1 MPSERR
7 LHPLSFVFQVGGQL
21 RQFIVPG
28 IVLLVGAGSAGFGFE
43 AWLLALLIPSTLIA
57 LVRSLSIRYRFDAGD
72 LVITS
77 GFIFRNERHIPY
89 GRIQNIDAIQNV
101 AHRLLSVVEVRVQ
114 TGGGDEPEA
123 ALRVLPRGA
132 LDEMRERVFAG
143 RHAPAAG
150 GEVAAVASPV
160 PSTGGDARTLLQ
172 LRARDLLLAGF
183 IDSRGWIIISAAV
196 GVLWEAGL
204 FDPTLDA
211 IAGRDVDGRGF
222 VRQAF
227 RAIAGGGLPSIDRIA
242 LVIGGFILL
251 LLVMRVLS
259 MIWSFVRLY
268 GFRLERR
275 GDDLRAEYGLFTR
288 VMMTVPIH
296 RVQTLTIREGP
307 LHRLFASAMLRV
319 DSAGG
324 DVVGERGTAKRESLA
339 PLVARR
345 ALPSLLRE
353 VLPDVD
359 LSSVDWQPVDPRG
372 FRRALK
378 VSLIFYALLAL
389 PFVVMLKWW
398 TLALLAVFWT
408 WSWLDVTMEI
418 RGLGWA
424 LVDGGVLF
432 RSGWIVKAVSVARF
446 SKLQAVTMTESP
458 FDRRHRMASVDVDTA
473 GAGDLDSRVGVP
485 YLARAT
491 ADDLRGR
498 LTRHA
503 AQTSFRW

>member
-21 RQFIVPG
+21 RQFVVPG

-43 AWLLALLIPSTLIA
+43 TWLLALLIPSTLIA
-57 LVRSLSIRYRFDAGD
+57 LVRSLSVRYRFDPGE
-72 LVITS
+72 LVIAS
-77 GFIFRNERHIPY
+77 GFIFRNERHVPY
-89 GRIQNIDAIQNV
+89 ARIQNIDAVQNL
-101 AHRLLSVVEVRVQ
+101 AHRLFGVVEVRVE

-123 ALRVLPRGA
+123 SLRVLPRAA

-143 RHAPAAG
+143 RTASAAG
-150 GEVAAVASPV
+150 ADVAAASSPG
-160 PSTGGDARTLLQ
+160 PPDQDARTLLK

-183 IDSRGWIIISAAV
+183 IESRGLIIVSAAV

-222 VRQAF
+222 IRQAF
-227 RAIAGGGLPSIDRIA
+227 RAIAGGGMPSLDRVA
-242 LVIGGFILL
+242 LVIAGFVLL
-251 LLVMRVLS
+251 LLLMRVLS
-259 MIWSFVRLY
+259 MVWSLVRLY

-275 GDDLRAEYGLFTR
+275 GEDLRAEFGLLTR
-288 VMMTVPIH
+288 VMTTVPIR

-307 LHRLFASAMLRV
+307 LHRLFASAMVRV
-319 DSAGG
+319 DTAGG
-324 DVVGERGTAKRESLA
+324 ETVGQRGAAKRESLA
-339 PLVARR
+339 PLVAQS

-359 LSSVDWQPVDPRG
+359 LSAIAWQPVDSPG
-372 FRRALK
+372 FRRALR
-378 VSLIFYALLAL
+378 VSLIFYALLTL
-389 PFVVMLKWW
+389 PFVLMLKWW
-398 TLALLAVFWT
+398 TLALLAAFWL
-408 WSWLDVTMEI
+408 WSWLDVTREI

-432 RSGWIVKAVSVARF
+432 RSGWIVKEVSVARF
-446 SKLQAVTMTESP
+446 SKLQAVTLTESP

-473 GAGDLDSRVGVP
+473 GAGDLDHRMGIP
-485 YLARAT
+485 FLARAT
-491 ADDLRGR
+491 ADDLRR
-498 LTRHA
+498 DLTRHA